1 MRMTE
6 TNLNIGTSIDSI
18 NLEPVFVTYR
28 SDAFYMRKSIFC
40 LAHYRAGC
48 SKMFYLFVSVNV
60 IRLNSLLR
68 FSLISSFYS
77 KWGYKKKKF
86 IVQYKTI
93 GISIKQRFPYFHSAE
108 KFKLNTTV
116 KQNVIAKKVRRLMD
130 AALHFKTKIDDIN
143 LDFCYHQFLS

>member
-18 NLEPVFVTYR
+18 NLEAVFVTDL
-28 SDAFYMRKSIFC
+28 SEAFYLRKSIFC
-40 LAHYRAGC
+40 STLYRAGC

-60 IRLNSLLR
+60 IRLNSLFR

-77 KWGYKKKKF
+77 TWGYKKKKF
-86 IVQYKTI
+86 TVQYKTI
-93 GISIKQRFPYFHSAE
+93 GISRKQRFPYFHSAE
-108 KFKLNTTV
+108 KLKLNTTV

-130 AALHFKTKIDDIN
+130 AALHFKT
-143 LDFCYHQFLS
+143 